1 MSESVAIE
9 LKQKNVY
16 TALEKLKLYEKKKE
30 RKEVMT
36 TLFPT
41 GLGDRLVAHFWNLNR
56 LGPMLVCAGAEMAED
71 CIPADEFCFGSLSPG
86 PH

>member
-1 MSESVAIE
+1 MSESVALE
-9 LKQKNVY
+9 LKQKIVY

-41 GLGDRLVAHFWNLNR
+41 GLGD
-56 LGPMLVCAGAEMAED
+56 LGWWPISGT
-71 CIPADEFCFGSLSPG
+71 
-86 PH
+86 